1 MIVLLG
7 LLSAPLSHGQQ
18 PLLRITSPASGSVI
32 AEGQT
37 ITTTVSADPS
47 VRVIGVL
54 SDGPF
59 PSLQATSHSNQF
71 LQAIP
76 TTINP
81 GIHHLTAMGI
91 TSAGDVE
98 SEPVAVDVEP
108 RYTPVAVNG
117 DPDLL
122 IPPVGEQVPIRVVG
136 TFADGTK
143 LDVTNWSRTTYSSS
157 YNTQVATVS
166 STRMGKEG

>member
-1 MIVLLG
+1 
-7 LLSAPLSHGQQ
+7 
-18 PLLRITSPASGSVI
+18 
-32 AEGQT
+32 
-37 ITTTVSADPS
+37 
-47 VRVIGVL
+47 
-54 SDGPF
+54 
-59 PSLQATSHSNQF
+59 
-71 LQAIP
+71 
-76 TTINP
+76 
-81 GIHHLTAMGI
+81 MGI

-108 RYTPVAVNG
+108 RYSPVTVNG

-143 LDVTNWSRTTYSSS
+143 LDVTNSSRTTYFS

-166 STRMGKEG
+166 STGMVKGGRSWAGVHPFALRNRR